1 MPVHVRMAL
10 FYILSVPD
18 HLLQLLYLLRMLQ
31 AHLQVLL
38 RQNRSERL
46 LLLHLSLLQG
56 LLLFQEVQMRFRSVC
71 CLPVQQR
78 HILPYILLITS
89 YSPLFLIFLDNVF
102 LFEFTDQVC
111 YGFCWIKIYF
121 LTSSFCYFIRCFC
134 NLCWL
139 SF

>member
-18 HLLQLLYLLRMLQ
+18 HLLRLLYLLRMLQ

-56 LLLFQEVQMRFRSVC
+56 LLLFQEVQMRFRAVC

-78 HILPYILLITS
+78 HILPYTLL
-89 YSPLFLIFLDNVF
+89 
-102 LFEFTDQVC
+102 
-111 YGFCWIKIYF
+111 
-121 LTSSFCYFIRCFC
+121 SS
-134 NLCWL
+134 
-139 SF
+139 